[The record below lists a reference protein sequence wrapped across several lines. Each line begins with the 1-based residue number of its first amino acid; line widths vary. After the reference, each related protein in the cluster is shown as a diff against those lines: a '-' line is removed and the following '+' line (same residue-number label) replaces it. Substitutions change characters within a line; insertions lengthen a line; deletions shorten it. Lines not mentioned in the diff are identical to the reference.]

1 MLDIAGLIEIAG
13 LTEEAPGLLE
23 VARLIEIAGLME
35 IPGLLKE
42 GPGLLEALDVLGA
55 LEGPGLFVAV
65 GVAVVPDGAA
75 VAPFGVATAGAS
87 PKALVTA
94 VFATMAFPI
103 AALGI
108 AAPVEPVA
116 ELPGSPINS
125 FAPTTA
131 SAVLIASTLPDEPGA
146 PGAACG
152 GLRNTSSK
160 VTAKD

>member
-1 MLDIAGLIEIAG
+1 MLGIIPELLEGAGL
-13 LTEEAPGLLE
+13 
-23 VARLIEIAGLME
+23 
-35 IPGLLKE
+35 
-42 GPGLLEALDVLGA
+42 
-55 LEGPGLFVAV
+55 LEGPGMLVAV
-65 GVAVVPDGAA
+65 GVAVAPNGAA
-75 VAPFGVATAGAS
+75 VAPFGVATAGVS
-87 PKALVTA
+87 PKAPVTA

-103 AALGI
+103 AAPGI

-116 ELPGSPINS
+116 ELAGSPINS
-125 FAPTTA
+125 FAPTTI